1 MKRMVKPDRLPP
13 FVRALVAEAKRQ
25 DFTAY
30 RLMRDKV
37 MSASAATRFLAG
49 DLNPTA
55 ATCEAIAQA
64 LGMTIELRQNEKR
77 QGGTA
82 R

>member
-1 MKRMVKPDRLPP
+1 MKHMVKPDRLPP
-13 FVRALVAEAKRQ
+13 FVRALIAEAKRQ
-25 DFTAY
+25 DCTAY

-55 ATCEAIAQA
+55 STCEAIAQA
-64 LGMTIELRQNEKR
+64 LGMTIEAKLVDK
-77 QGGTA
+77 T
-82 R
+82 